1 MPNKK
6 YSNFK
11 EEPYYRKSKHKKHS
25 NKTHQ
30 NSSSKK
36 NDKKE
41 IKCFKC
47 GKKGHITSNCR
58 VKEIIANLDVRKHLK
73 QQMINLIKTK
83 SQLESSNQ
91 TSVETSDEDQL
102 LLIEDDSSNKSNESS
117 SRSSCDCVENCLCN
131 IKQLNVIIS
140 EQNFLMKLIDKILDP
155 HLQRDYFKKYLEVKK
170 QSNEKQIE
178 NKNQYSLRIVL
189 DQFSKL

>member
-11 EEPYYRKSKHKKHS
+11 EKPYYRKSKHKKHS

-58 VKEIIANLDVRKHLK
+58 VKKIIANLDARKHLK
-73 QQMINLIKTK
+73 QQMINLIKTE
-83 SQLESSNQ
+83 SQ
-91 TSVETSDEDQL
+91 
-102 LLIEDDSSNKSNESS
+102 
-117 SRSSCDCVENCLCN
+117 
-131 IKQLNVIIS
+131 
-140 EQNFLMKLIDKILDP
+140 
-155 HLQRDYFKKYLEVKK
+155 
-170 QSNEKQIE
+170 
-178 NKNQYSLRIVL
+178 
-189 DQFSKL
+189 